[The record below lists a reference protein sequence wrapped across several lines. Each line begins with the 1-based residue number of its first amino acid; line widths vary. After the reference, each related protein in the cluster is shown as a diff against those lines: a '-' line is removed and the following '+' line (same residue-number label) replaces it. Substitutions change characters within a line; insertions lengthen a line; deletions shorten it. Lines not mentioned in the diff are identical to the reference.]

1 MSTNPNF
8 PKVALFKDIYDRRMY
23 RVAELDIDEKYFYL
37 IEKLGL
43 KYEHIKDDLY
53 DEGYKWT
60 INVYYRTN
68 EDLFA
73 LCKLL
78 EENVVKYE
86 PSYDDEDYDQCDED
100 DYKDY
105 NSITDEA

>member
-8 PKVALFKDIYDRRMY
+8 PKVALFKDIYDRRRY
-23 RVAELDIDEKYFYL
+23 FVAELDIDEKYFYL

-53 DEGYKWT
+53 DDGYRYS
-60 INVYYRTN
+60 INVYYKTN

-78 EENVVKYE
+78 EEHVVKYE
-86 PSYDDEDYDQCDED
+86 PSYDDYDD
-100 DYKDY
+100 DYKHY
-105 NSITDEA
+105 GEYSDEYGVDRW